1 MTRVTEGEPV
11 QRGAWKRVLNL
22 ITESRIPWFLL
33 FVTVAMGLLSTKVS
47 LLYPDYQMK
56 ITSGD
61 LSRGTVTTAIL
72 ILAASIVLYVLAN
85 FVRIYTRNLISK
97 RVLDQVWAKI
107 LTLPIG
113 IFHKTSPR
121 ELISRVTNDTQTLGT
136 VFVTVVRGLVVDS
149 YAVYLSLGYVFSYH
163 KTLGWLQLAL
173 IPLIILIKFFQGRI
187 LFRRSYGLQGKL
199 AELTKYL
206 SQILINIPL
215 VKVFVKEDHEI
226 QRGSEVIKEYNQAR
240 FKLEAIQFVFTG
252 VDTLMMVV
260 NTILA
265 VIVGVILIRSEQ
277 ITLSTWI
284 AFYLYS
290 QSVYGAI
297 SGFLELWPLIKNT
310 QGGVTRVA
318 DFMQADSEDYDGR
331 AMTENVGDFVVEDL
345 HFSYGKH
352 PVLCGVSFTIPH
364 NKLTAIVGRS
374 GSGKT
379 TILALLERLFTPD
392 SGRIT
397 MDGVDIQ
404 SIALQEYR
412 KNFAYMTQEKNLFR
426 GTIREN
432 LIYGIEREVT
442 EKELILAT
450 RSAAIYDRIM
460 EMPDGFE
467 TWVGEESSTLS
478 GGESQRIALAR
489 LMLKEPKVLL
499 LDEATANL
507 DAESEC
513 TVMNSLRELYQ
524 GRTSVTV
531 SHRLST
537 VLHADHIVM
546 LEYGKVLAEGSH
558 EDLMQNCSAYAK
570 LVETELQTHEEER
583 CK

>member
-1 MTRVTEGEPV
+1 
-11 QRGAWKRVLNL
+11 
-22 ITESRIPWFLL
+22 
-33 FVTVAMGLLSTKVS
+33 
-47 LLYPDYQMK
+47 MK

-61 LSRGTVTTAIL
+61 LSKETVTTAIL
-72 ILAASIVLYVLAN
+72 ILAGSIVISVFAN
-85 FVRIYTRNLISK
+85 YARIYTHNLISK

-113 IFHKTSPR
+113 LFHKTSPR
-121 ELISRVTNDTQTLGT
+121 ELISRVTSDTQLLGT
-136 VFVTVVRGLVVDS
+136 VFVTVVRGLIVDS
-149 YAVYLSLGYVFSYH
+149 YALYLSLGYVFSYH

-173 IPLIILIKFFQGRI
+173 IPLIFLVKFLQGRI
-187 LFRRSYGLQGKL
+187 FFNRSYRVQEKL

-206 SQILINIPL
+206 SQILVNVPL

-226 QRGSEVIKEYNQAR
+226 KRGSEVIKEYNRSR
-240 FKLEAIQFVFTG
+240 FQIELMEFLFSG
-252 VDTLMMVV
+252 VDTFLMVV

-265 VIVGVILIRSEQ
+265 VVVGVMLIRGGQ
-277 ITLSTWI
+277 INISVWI

-290 QSVYGAI
+290 RTVNGSIQ
-297 SGFLELWPLIKNT
+297 GFLAMWPLIKGT

-318 DFMQADSEDYDGR
+318 DFMDADSEVYEGTE
-331 AMTENVGDFVVEDL
+331 MTNVGDFVFEDV
-345 HFSYGKH
+345 HFSYGKN
-352 PVLCGVSFTIPH
+352 PVLCGASFTIPQ

-379 TILALLERLFTPD
+379 TILANLERFFVPD

-397 MDGVDIQ
+397 MGGVDIQ
-404 SIALQEYR
+404 TIALQDYR
-412 KNFAYMTQEKNLFR
+412 KNFAYMTQEKNLFV

-432 LIYGIEREVT
+432 LTYGIEGEIT
-442 EKELILAT
+442 DEELILAT
-450 RSAAIYDRIM
+450 KKAAIYDRIM
-460 EMPDGFE
+460 EMPDGFD

-513 TVMNSLRELYQ
+513 AVMNSLRQLYD

-546 LEYGKVLAEGSH
+546 LENGKVLAEGSH
-558 EDLMQNCSAYAK
+558 EDLMQRCSAYAQ
-570 LVETELQTHEEER
+570 LVESELQAHEEET
-583 CK
+583 CQ